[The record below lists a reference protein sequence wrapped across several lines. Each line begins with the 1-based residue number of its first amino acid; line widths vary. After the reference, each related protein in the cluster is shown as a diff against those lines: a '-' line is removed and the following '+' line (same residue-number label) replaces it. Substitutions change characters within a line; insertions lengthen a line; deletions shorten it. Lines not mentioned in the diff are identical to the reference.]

1 MCDNI
6 GKYFWRIWLGLVW
19 DPAAEDCG
27 DFQLQ
32 KLSCWFDTAKSA
44 PNQKQ
49 GKTLFQIKEKRA
61 SETIYDLSKAK
72 TQNNLAIYSIR
83 RSLRIET
90 KP

>member
-1 MCDNI
+1 MCNNVE
-6 GKYFWRIWLGLVW
+6 KYFWRAWLGLFW

-49 GKTLFQIKEKRA
+49 GKTLFQIKEKCA
-61 SETIYDLSKAK
+61 SATFYDSSKAK
-72 TQNNLAIYSIR
+72 TQNKLAIYSIKN
-83 RSLRIET
+83 LRIET